1 MHKRMKTISA
11 VVLVLALVLCL
22 VYPAERVSAD
32 KLGQLQEELDK
43 LESQKKETADKIA
56 ELESQLSSNATQ
68 IQEVAAQKALIDQ
81 EIFLMYEQIA
91 AIDQQIQTLE
101 RMIADKQDA
110 LVKAQTRLSELSA
123 KNKERIR
130 AMEENGNLSY
140 WSVLFKA
147 NSFADLLDRL
157 NMIQEIAEADR
168 QRLKEMNQAAQE
180 VADARQ
186 ELYEQ
191 KDAQEAV
198 KAELTDA
205 QKALEGKR
213 ADADALLSQLNA
225 KGAEFQS
232 LLAQSEDAQS
242 ELLDEIA
249 KVEKEYD
256 AEEYRQWLAT
266 SEPETTQPTSGGSTT
281 VTPPAS
287 SGDWLVPINYDWFTS
302 PFGYRWHPKS
312 GVWKMHYGV
321 DLAASTGTPIVAS
334 RSGVIR
340 TTDYEEGG
348 AGYYVSINHGDGY
361 ASIYMHMTHYIV
373 SPGDYVSAGQVI
385 GYCGSTGLSTG
396 PHLHFGISYNGTY
409 VNPADY
415 IDI

>member
-1 MHKRMKTISA
+1 MNKRIRTIIA
-11 VVLVLALVLCL
+11 FALVLVLAVSLI
-22 VYPAERVSAD
+22 YPPERVSAD

-43 LESQKKETADKIA
+43 LEVQKQEAADKIA
-56 ELESQLSSNATQ
+56 ELESQLDSNATQ
-68 IQEVAAQKALIDQ
+68 IKEVAAQKELIDQ
-81 EIFLMYEQIA
+81 EIFLLYEQIT
-91 AIDQQIQTLE
+91 AIDQQIETLE
-101 RMIADKQDA
+101 LMIADKQDA

-180 VADARQ
+180 VADAKAQ
-186 ELYEQ
+186 LQEQ
-191 KDAQEAV
+191 KDAQETV

-205 QKALEGKR
+205 QKALESKR
-213 ADADALLSQLNA
+213 ADADTLLAQLNA
-225 KGAEFQS
+225 KGEEFQS

-242 ELLDEIA
+242 ELMDEIA

-266 SEPETTQPTSGGSTT
+266 SEPETTNPAPSGSTT
-281 VTPPAS
+281 VTPPES
-287 SGDWLVPINYDWFTS
+287 SSDWLVPINYNWFTS
-302 PFGYRWHPKS
+302 PFGYRWHPKT

-321 DLAASTGTPIVAS
+321 DLAAPTGTPIVAS
-334 RSGVIR
+334 RSGVVR